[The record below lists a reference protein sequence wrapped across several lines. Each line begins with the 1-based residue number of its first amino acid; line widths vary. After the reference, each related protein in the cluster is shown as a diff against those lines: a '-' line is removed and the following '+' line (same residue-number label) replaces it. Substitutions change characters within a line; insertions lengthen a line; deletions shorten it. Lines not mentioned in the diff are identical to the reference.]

1 MTRAA
6 MENLV
11 KGLLSGQSDLIT
23 VPIELKVPRALYQ
36 TYQVVAQQYDL
47 PIQQALENL
56 ANQGIQKALSDSVKI
71 NAGGSIGIEDLAKQ
85 HGIDLTPL
93 TEGLGRVGNLV
104 DEMKKLQKAF
114 EVDEPGTTTAN
125 Q

>member
-1 MTRAA
+1 

-11 KGLLSGQSDLIT
+11 KGLLAGQSDLVT

-36 TYQVVAQQYDL
+36 TYQVVAQQYGL
-47 PIQQALENL
+47 PVQQALENL
-56 ANQGIQKALSDSVKI
+56 ANQGIQKALTDSVKV
-71 NAGGSIGIEDLAKQ
+71 NPVASGGIEDLAKQ
-85 HGIDLTPL
+85 HGIDLSPL

-104 DEMKKLQKAF
+104 EEMKKLQKAF
-114 EVDEPGTTTAN
+114 ETNEPGITPTD